1 MNLIDVQQVIQSPCL
16 LSRNND
22 INLICA
28 VNLICAR
35 YVCCMQFISN
45 ISRIR
50 LCTSRHRTTAA
61 VKMSVKMNVIV
72 AVSENMGIG
81 INGDLPWRLK

>member
-1 MNLIDVQQVIQSPCL
+1 
-16 LSRNND
+16 
-22 INLICA
+22 
-28 VNLICAR
+28 
-35 YVCCMQFISN
+35 MQFISN

-50 LCTSRHRTTAA
+50 LCTSRHRTAA

-72 AVSENMGIG
+72 AVNENMGIG

>member
-1 MNLIDVQQVIQSPCL
+1 
-16 LSRNND
+16 
-22 INLICA
+22 
-28 VNLICAR
+28 
-35 YVCCMQFISN
+35 MQFISN
-45 ISRIR
+45 ISRIN
-50 LCTSRHRTTAA
+50 LCISRHRITVA

>member
-1 MNLIDVQQVIQSPCL
+1 
-16 LSRNND
+16 
-22 INLICA
+22 
-28 VNLICAR
+28 
-35 YVCCMQFISN
+35 MQFISN
-45 ISRIR
+45 ISRFCV
-50 LCTSRHRTTAA
+50 CTARHRTTTV

>member
-1 MNLIDVQQVIQSPCL
+1 
-16 LSRNND
+16 
-22 INLICA
+22 
-28 VNLICAR
+28 
-35 YVCCMQFISN
+35 MQFVSN

-50 LCTSRHRTTAA
+50 LYTSHHRTTAA
-61 VKMSVKMNVIV
+61 VKMSVKMKVIV